1 MIRVTVLYPKSADS
15 HFDME
20 YYLTQHTPMVKERL
34 TPLGMLRIEVDAG
47 LAGFPPDQPALYH
60 AIGYL
65 VFEKVEDLQTGMG
78 THGAEIMGDI
88 ANYTNVQ
95 PIVQINHTALVL

>member
-1 MIRVTVLYPKSADS
+1 MIRVTVLYPKASES
-15 HFDME
+15 KFDFD
-20 YYLTQHTPMVKERL
+20 YYLNKHTPMVRERL
-34 TPLGMLRIEVDAG
+34 TPLGMVRIEVDEG
-47 LAGFPPDQPALYH
+47 LAGFPPTQPATFH

-65 VFEKVEDLQTGMG
+65 IFENLEGLQNGMA

-95 PIVQINHTALVL
+95 PIVQINRIATE